1 MGCWEVSVCVE
12 SVNRKPYMYTVFVGS
27 CGFPSRIVEPL
38 AQRAI
43 EGYGS
48 FSKLQKKYMIR
59 VSQASH

>member
-12 SVNRKPYMYTVFVGS
+12 SVNRKPYMYTVFLGS
-27 CGFPSRIVEPL
+27 CGWSRIGEPL

-43 EGYGS
+43 GGYGS
-48 FSKLQKKYMIR
+48 FSKLQKKYMIC